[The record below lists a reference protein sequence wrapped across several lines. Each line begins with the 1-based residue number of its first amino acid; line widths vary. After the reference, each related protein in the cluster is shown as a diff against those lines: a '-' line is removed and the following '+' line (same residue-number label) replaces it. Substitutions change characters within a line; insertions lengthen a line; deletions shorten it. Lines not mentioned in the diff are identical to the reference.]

1 MEIRRALLVGAGEM
15 GRNWGKNLRDNR
27 DVNFAAWVDVR
38 PEAAEQAAA
47 NLGISDIYIGADL
60 ERAIAE
66 VKPDFVVDVS
76 PPEIHH
82 RITLQA
88 LGAGLPVLGEKPM
101 ADSMEHAREMVAA
114 SERAGKLYMV
124 SQNRRQNLSLA
135 ALRQLIVEHTGS
147 LGVLNADF
155 SMGEHYRGFRATMP
169 SPLLIDM
176 AIHTFDAA
184 RFLSG
189 ADPVAVYCEE
199 FNPPWSWYKG
209 NACAT
214 AMFEMTGGLRFTY
227 YGSRCSDGHHTS
239 WDAEW
244 RAVGPHGTATWDG
257 HGTPSA
263 ELTVRVEGDFPVLR
277 RVEGTIQPSKHGD
290 AMMGG
295 IDATL
300 QAFLHG
306 LETGTPPPSECHD
319 NIKSLA
325 MVFGAVQSAATGK
338 RVDIPPL
345 YA

>member
-1 MEIRRALLVGAGEM
+1 MADFRVLLVGAGQM
-15 GRNWGKNLRDNR
+15 GREWAANLRDCP
-27 DVNFAAWVDVR
+27 DTEMTAWVDVL
-38 PEAAEQAAA
+38 PGAAA
-47 NLGISDIYIGADL
+47 HAVADL
-60 ERAIAE
+60 GLGDVFTGIDLDEAITSTS
-66 VKPDFVVDVS
+66 PDFVVDVTS
-76 PPEIHH
+76 PEAH
-82 RITLQA
+82 RDVTLAA
-88 LGAGLPVLGEKPM
+88 LARGLPVLGEKPM
-101 ADSMEHAREMVAA
+101 AAGMAQAREMVAA
-114 SERAGKLYMV
+114 AERAGKLYMV
-124 SQNRRQNLSLA
+124 SQNRRQNLRLA

-189 ADPVAVYCEE
+189 ADPIAVYCEE
-199 FNPPWSWYKG
+199 FNPQWSWYKG

-227 YGSRCSDGHHTS
+227 RGSRCSDGHHTS

-257 HGTPSA
+257 RGTPSA

-277 RVEGTIQPSKHGD
+277 RVEGTIQPSTHGD

-295 IDATL
+295 IDTTL
-300 QAFLHG
+300 RAFLHG
-306 LETGTPPPSECHD
+306 LETGTPPASECHD